1 MDVDED
7 SRVSKKK
14 GKIRSEWKSQHEN
27 GSQRGLRCAIT
38 RNGSR
43 ENREKTTRNRSL
55 STRKSTQ
62 SKENA
67 SLFVRN
73 QRMSTRNGKN
83 LTQNGNASANMS
95 TENATRSTKNSSRST
110 RLAVML
116 KENNAPLTPEK
127 VLSSEEPVVA
137 KKRKHKKIKFP
148 FDSESESTE
157 DSWTPPRKM
166 GNKRSSSHIFKEM
179 QNNLDG

>member
-14 GKIRSEWKSQHEN
+14 RKIRSEWKSQHEN
-27 GSQRGLRCAIT
+27 DSQRGLRGIT